1 MFSHYIDLLH
11 FILGSIIVV
20 LGSGVMS
27 FKKPIT
33 ILVVVA
39 AGVFL
44 LAQSSWF
51 TAWMSGDVW
60 GRDWANYVWFMFN
73 TLTMVIFSW
82 TLIKSR

>member
-1 MFSHYIDLLH
+1 MFSHYIDLLP